1 MKSKI
6 FEPAVFAKAF
16 IALGMSAGLFFSN
29 QANAGNHNRFPEE
42 GEPASKA
49 KAKTAKGMSSRNNNA
64 VKIYPDILKRDM
76 HVIAKDNAGKE
87 LDFFVFDLQGT
98 LVQNF
103 KMKQKDHVKITGLAR
118 GKYIYRVFSGD
129 TETAAGQ
136 FDIR

>member
-6 FEPAVFAKAF
+6 FEPAVYAKAF
-16 IALGMSAGLFFSN
+16 IALGMSAGLFFSS
-29 QANAGNHNRFPEE
+29 QANAGSRTGFPEE

-49 KAKTAKGMSSRNNNA
+49 KAKTAKGMSSRNNSA
-64 VKIYPDILKRDM
+64 VKIYPDILTRDM
-76 HVIAKDNAGKE
+76 HVIAKDKLAKE

-103 KMKQKDHVKITGLAR
+103 KMKQKDHIKISGLAR

-136 FDIR
+136 FEIR